1 MVGFKNRF
9 MLMEVFLD
17 PDKDLLGG
25 EKSPIILTPF
35 NVAEAIKDSI
45 RINFGECGLGSSLGS
60 FDVKY
65 VNEIT
70 KLCIV
75 RSSREDHRQVWSAMT
90 LVKSIGNYPVIF
102 NLLDIT
108 GCVRTCKETA
118 LKCEKEKFEQCSKSL
133 SEDEKRKHSN
143 YLERIKNFKT

>member
-9 MLMEVFLD
+9 MLMEIYLN
-17 PDKDLLGG
+17 PDNDILG
-25 EKSPIILTPF
+25 ETSPIILTKL
-35 NVAEAIKDSI
+35 NIKTAIEESI
-45 RINFGECGLGSSLGS
+45 RINFGECGLGSALGS
-60 FDVKY
+60 FDVKH

-75 RSSREDHRQVWSAMT
+75 RSSRDDHRQVWSAMT

-102 NLLDIT
+102 NLLDVT

-118 LKCEKEKFEQCSKSL
+118 LKCENDKFEQCCNKL
-133 SEDEKRKHSN
+133 SEVEKLKHSN